1 MMGWESG
8 VHQQSAEREQLRS
21 ALIRQRSEL
30 GAIVY
35 QLERE
40 QRLVPPVDDV
50 QWQGPA
56 RGAYEMLVDRL
67 RDTLAASVQ
76 ALRAAERSSDT
87 AIATLADRVR

>member
-1 MMGWESG
+1 MAWQLGLQQQIA
-8 VHQQSAEREQLRS
+8 HQEQLRQS
-21 ALIRQRSEL
+21 LSRQRSEL
-30 GAIVY
+30 DAIVQ

-67 RDTLAASVQ
+67 RDTLAASLT
-76 ALRAAERSSDT
+76 ALRAAERSSAT
-87 AIATLADRVR
+87 ALATLADRVR

>member
-1 MMGWESG
+1 MGWEFG
-8 VHQQSAEREQLRS
+8 LHLQSAQQEQLRS
-21 ALIRQRSEL
+21 ALIRQRNEL
-30 GAIVY
+30 GTIVH

-67 RDTLAASVQ
+67 RDTLAAAVS
-76 ALRAAERSSDT
+76 ALRAAEHSSDT
-87 AIATLADRVR
+87 AIATLDDRVR